1 VDASRRNR
9 TRGQW
14 SLSWALAIGLH
25 QLFIP
30 IVTGNQIRQDTFLIY
45 IIYFGVIAF
54 LFTWT
59 FLFLPPWLVV
69 VIIFMFGGFVETTLF
84 GAVPNFFLA
93 GLLYVVM
100 FGLPRWIARRIWK
113 PETETP

>member
-1 VDASRRNR
+1 MDASRRNR

-25 QLFIP
+25 QLLIP
-30 IVTGNQIRQDTFLIY
+30 IVTGGQISEDTFLVY

-59 FLFLPPWLVV
+59 FLFLPAWSVV
-69 VIIFMFGGFVETTLF
+69 AIIFVFGGFVETTLF
-84 GAVPNFFLA
+84 GVVPNFFLA

-113 PETETP
+113 PETETL